1 MASSDGGWKGGAR
14 ADGGGDHIEGE
25 EEEEDEYE
33 GEGDFMAGAKAAL
46 EKIKAARKANRV
58 ERPRASETRYLIDE
72 SPLSSS
78 LPPSL
83 SSNMYL
89 PIRLRESRR

>member
-14 ADGGGDHIEGE
+14 ADGGGDHN

-83 SSNMYL
+83 PL
-89 PIRLRESRR
+89 F